1 MAGIKT
7 IRASAEFEAT
17 GYKYTWAGKMKFS
30 QLDFF
35 TAPVSQID
43 SPERPFGSLP
53 EGIKKGAS
61 VHETKA

>member
-1 MAGIKT
+1 MLNLRQLDISIPG
-7 IRASAEFEAT
+7 
-17 GYKYTWAGKMKFS
+17 AGKMKFS